1 MVHSSASVFEGVRQM
16 TEHIEVKQDGAVLEI
31 IFARPDKKN
40 ALSNAMYRAAT
51 EALDEAQKNQE
62 IRVVLFAA
70 EGDAFTA
77 GNDLAD
83 FANAA
88 TGKAD
93 GLAAHGFIEALGRAD
108 KPIVAAV
115 PGL

>member
-1 MVHSSASVFEGVRQM
+1 M
-16 TEHIEVKQDGAVLEI
+16 TEHIKINQDGAVLEI

-51 EALDEAQKNQE
+51 EALDAAQKNPA

-70 EGDAFTA
+70 EGDSFTA

-83 FANAA
+83 FASAA
-88 TGKAD
+88 TGKG
-93 GLAAHGFIEALGRAD
+93 GLPLMASSKR
-108 KPIVAAV
+108 
-115 PGL
+115 